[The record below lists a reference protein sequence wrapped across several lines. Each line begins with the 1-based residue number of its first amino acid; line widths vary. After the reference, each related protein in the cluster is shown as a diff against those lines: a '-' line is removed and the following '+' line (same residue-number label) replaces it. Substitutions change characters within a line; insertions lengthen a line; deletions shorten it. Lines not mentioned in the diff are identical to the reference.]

1 MWGDNTV
8 ANTTQMTGTLRRY
21 AELLVHSGQYP
32 DASSAIEAA
41 FAHLATKEVS
51 TKVNGTVYLRSE
63 LPRGPQSKTQDE
75 WFARFIDEVPK
86 VRAKE
91 LAYKPED
98 VRLEWQPATRAYL
111 AYVGGVP
118 MTNADNTFAVY
129 TKENIQKWYAE
140 KEQADVLTAAAKGS
154 TKVQDKKDTLSA
166 GERVSE
172 WAKQAEAGT
181 LPAKAKRPSE
191 PEKPMR
197 NIPDFWTTQ
206 EMQAQIAER
215 DRRRKNQQP

>member
-32 DASSAIEAA
+32 DASGAIEAA
-41 FAHLATKEVS
+41 FSHLSTKEVS

-63 LPRGPQSKTQDE
+63 MPTGPQSRSQDE
-75 WFARFIDEVPK
+75 WFGRFIDEVPK
-86 VRAKE
+86 ARAKE
-91 LAYKPED
+91 LSGKPQD

-111 AYVGGVP
+111 AYVGGTP
-118 MTNADNTFAVY
+118 LTNADHTLAVY
-129 TKENIQKWYAE
+129 SKETIQKWYAA
-140 KEQADVLTAAAKGS
+140 KEQADILEAVAKGS
-154 TKVQDKKDTLSA
+154 AKLQDKKDTLSA

-172 WAKQAEAGT
+172 WAKNDFG
-181 LPAKAKRPSE
+181 KAPPKAPPKVE

-197 NIPDFWTTQ
+197 NIPDFWATR

-215 DRRRKNQQP
+215 ERRRKNQQP